1 MKKNYLQKVLAVG
14 MIGAMAAGTL
24 SACGN
29 SGSGNASSTPAS
41 TASTTESKA
50 EASSQAATSEE
61 ATESGATGIDSWEAF
76 ADNVTLRVPVYDRG
90 AEGVPD
96 VTNNYWTNWVQEN
109 FGDQVQYYC

>member
-50 EASSQAATSEE
+50 EASRQ
-61 ATESGATGIDSWEAF
+61 
-76 ADNVTLRVPVYDRG
+76 LPVRKQQR
-90 AEGVPD
+90 A
-96 VTNNYWTNWVQEN
+96 VQPVSIA
-109 FGDQVQYYC
+109 GKHLLTT

>member
-50 EASSQAATSEE
+50 EASSQAATVRKQQR
-61 ATESGATGIDSWEAF
+61 A
-76 ADNVTLRVPVYDRG
+76 VQPVSIAG
-90 AEGVPD
+90 KHLL
-96 VTNNYWTNWVQEN
+96 TT
-109 FGDQVQYYC
+109 